1 LRRYLLLPIL
11 LALSAPCW
19 GQTATELIQ
28 SRLIEAPDSVAEGKL
43 VSILLPPDLPF
54 KIEPAPVNK
63 LSFLDE
69 ETGKRAYL
77 ILEAKSPG
85 YTITIDYA
93 VVHPTEEEIKSA
105 PWDDRAKFA
114 EWLAKSSKDEVYQD
128 SHFVK
133 VGAGPTPG
141 PDPPTPGPDPP
152 SPAPIPE
159 PGFRVLIIYESADL
173 LPQGQQVIL
182 FGREVRDYLNRVCV
196 AESTGT
202 KAFRIFDQ
210 HVDATGELKT
220 WKDAMARKRDSVPW
234 IVVSNGTTGFEGPLP
249 KTAQEFLELCKK
261 YEVK

>member
-1 LRRYLLLPIL
+1 MRLLLPL
-11 LALSAPCW
+11 LTLAALCSTAS

-133 VGAGPTPG
+133 VAGPTPG

-159 PGFRVLIIYESADL
+159 PGFRVLFIIDDKQD
-173 LPQGQQVIL
+173 LPQLQQAIIA
-182 FGREVRDYLNRVCV
+182 GKEVDEYLNKTCITEPGGQAGWRVYDKD
-196 AESTGT
+196 AELDSDLDIWKKAIQRRPEST
-202 KAFRIFDQ
+202 
-210 HVDATGELKT
+210 
-220 WKDAMARKRDSVPW
+220 PW
-234 IVVSNGTTGFEGPLP
+234 VIISNGKTGYEGKLP
-249 KTAQEFLELCKK
+249 ESPSAFLELCKK